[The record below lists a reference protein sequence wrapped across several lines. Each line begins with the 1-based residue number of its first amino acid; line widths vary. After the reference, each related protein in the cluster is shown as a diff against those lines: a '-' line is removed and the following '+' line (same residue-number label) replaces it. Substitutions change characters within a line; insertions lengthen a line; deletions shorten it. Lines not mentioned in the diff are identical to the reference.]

1 MTDNGQST
9 DEIRAAFTAGYD
21 LEREL
26 LGGGMSRVF
35 LATERALGRRVV
47 IKVLPPELAAGVN
60 RERFRREVQ
69 LAAQLQ
75 HPHIVPLYAAGSQ
88 GDLLYYTMPYI
99 EGESLKLALQSHRR
113 FTPREVIGILHDVVD
128 ALGYAHARGVI
139 HRDIKP
145 GNVLMSGRHAV
156 VTDFGV
162 AKAISASI
170 PSAGGMTRSGMVV
183 GSPAYMA
190 PEQLAGDPDAD
201 HRVDIYA
208 AGLLAYELFTS
219 HSPFAAASPQETMAA
234 QLTRTPAPIENVR
247 RDVPPALSALIMRC
261 LAKKPENRF
270 QDAAA
275 LLAALDAIPVPSG
288 EYRAMATGR
297 LRWIAGVGLAAAAV
311 SLAVWQPWARPG
323 TPAAATPRDTVTVS
337 PAGPL
342 LTRAESLAIARAVE
356 ARLAERRQA
365 PRADSSAPPGAA
377 ARGVPAGS
385 GAAGGLS
392 DADTEALR
400 RLADSLRDEIQR
412 AVFDSLARVQQAAR
426 AAGRGGRGDS
436 GQRIFVERTGP
447 PSRFTGLAPELDSLM
462 RAIGQTGRAMRSGTG
477 DSREFSR
484 RAANLGP
491 PRRVAITL
499 PRILRSLEPAAP
511 VAAALADSL
520 RRVIGGS
527 PRFDLVPADSVAAAL
542 QKTRT
547 VDDLAKML
555 NADVFASISVFR
567 VGADSVRW
575 QVALR
580 DLTAHSAYGLR
591 SWISQPTSVSAP
603 PPGLDTLLAQT
614 LSQLGEMDRAPRQP
628 PGPPQ
633 RPE

>member
-1 MTDNGQST
+1 MTDHGQST
-9 DEIRAAFTAGYD
+9 DEIRAAFAGGYD
-21 LEREL
+21 IEREL

-47 IKVLPPELAAGVN
+47 IKVLPPDLAAGVN

-75 HPHIVPLYAAGSQ
+75 HPHIVPLYSAGSE

-113 FTPREVIGILHDVVD
+113 FSPREVVGILHDVVD

-170 PSAGGMTRSGMVV
+170 PAAVGMTRSGMVV

-190 PEQLAGDPDAD
+190 PEQLAGDPEAD

-208 AGLLAYELFTS
+208 AGLLGYELLTG
-219 HSPFAAASPQETMAA
+219 HTPFASASPQETMAA
-234 QLTRTPAPIENVR
+234 QLTRAPAPIESVR
-247 RDVPPALSALIMRC
+247 RDVPPALSSLIMRC
-261 LAKKPENRF
+261 LAKKPEDRF
-270 QDAAA
+270 RDAAE
-275 LLAALDAIPVPSG
+275 LLAALDAVPIASG
-288 EYRAMATGR
+288 EYRAATPARVG
-297 LRWIAGVGLAAAAV
+297 WVAGIGAVAALAV
-311 SLAVWQPWARPG
+311 LAVWQPWSREGA
-323 TPAAATPRDTVTVS
+323 PATAGPRDTVTVS

-356 ARLAERRQA
+356 ARLAEERRA
-365 PRADSSAPPGAA
+365 RRIDTTRRPGAEPRTA
-377 ARGVPAGS
+377 APGPGTAET
-385 GAAGGLS
+385 
-392 DADTEALR
+392 DALR
-400 RLADSLRDEIQR
+400 RMADSIRDEIQR
-412 AVFDSLARVQQAAR
+412 AVFDSLARVQLAAR
-426 AAGRGGRGDS
+426 AGRVSTTDS
-436 GQRIFVERTGP
+436 LQRIFVERAGP

-462 RAIGQTGRAMRSGTG
+462 RTIDQTGRVMRSGPG
-477 DSREFSR
+477 DAREFSR

-499 PRILRSLEPAAP
+499 PRITRSLEPAAP

-520 RRVIGGS
+520 RRVIGNS

-542 QKTRT
+542 QRTRT
-547 VDDLAKML
+547 IDDLAKML

-567 VGADSVRW
+567 VGADTVRW

-580 DLTAHSAYGLR
+580 DLTAHSAYSLR
-591 SWISQPTSVSAP
+591 SWISPPTAIGVP
-603 PPGLDTLLAQT
+603 PAGLDTLLAQT
-614 LSQLGEMDRAPRQP
+614 VTQLGEMDRAPRQSS
-628 PGPPQ
+628 GPRP

>member
-9 DEIRAAFTAGYD
+9 DDIRAAFAAGYD
-21 LEREL
+21 IEREL

-47 IKVLPPELAAGVN
+47 IKVLPPDLAAGVN

-99 EGESLKLALQSHRR
+99 EGESLKQALQSHRR
-113 FTPREVIGILHDVVD
+113 FTPREVVGILHDVVD

-162 AKAISASI
+162 AKAISDSI
-170 PSAGGMTRSGMVV
+170 PATAAMTRSGMVV

-190 PEQLAGDPDAD
+190 PEQLAGDPNAD

-208 AGLLAYELFTS
+208 AGLLGYELLTG
-219 HSPFAAASPQETMAA
+219 HTPFASASPQETMAA
-234 QLTRTPAPIENVR
+234 QLTRTPAPIESVR
-247 RDVPPALSALIMRC
+247 RDVPAALSALIMRC
-261 LAKKPENRF
+261 LAKKPEDRF
-270 QDAAA
+270 RDAAE
-275 LLAALDAIPVPSG
+275 LLAALDAIPIASG
-288 EYRAMATGR
+288 EYQAAMPARA
-297 LRWIAGVGLAAAAV
+297 RWIAGIGTIAAV
-311 SLAVWQPWARPG
+311 AALAVRQPWSRKG
-323 TPAAATPRDTVTVS
+323 TPPAGPARDTVTVS

-356 ARLAERRQA
+356 ARLAEQRQA
-365 PRADSSAPPGAA
+365 RRADTAGRAGAGPQRTA
-377 ARGVPAGS
+377 TGAG
-385 GAAGGLS
+385 AT
-392 DADTEALR
+392 DADALR
-400 RLADSLRDEIQR
+400 RMADSLRDEIQR
-412 AVFDSLARVQQAAR
+412 AVFDSLARVQQAAL
-426 AAGRGGRGDS
+426 AERGGRSDS
-436 GQRIFVERTGP
+436 GQRFFIERSGP

-462 RAIGQTGRAMRSGTG
+462 RAIGQTGRAMRSGPG
-477 DSREFSR
+477 DAREFSR

-499 PRILRSLEPAAP
+499 PRNFRSLEPAAP

-520 RRVIGGS
+520 RRVIGSS
-527 PRFDLVPADSVAAAL
+527 PRFELVPADSVAAAL

-547 VDDLAKML
+547 IDDLATML
-555 NADVFASISVFR
+555 KADVFASISVFR

-591 SWISQPTSVSAP
+591 SWISPPTTMGTP
-603 PPGLDTLLAQT
+603 PAGLDSLLAQT
-614 LSQLGEMDRAPRQP
+614 LSQLVEMDRAPRQP
-628 PGPPQ
+628 PGQPR
-633 RPE
+633 RPD